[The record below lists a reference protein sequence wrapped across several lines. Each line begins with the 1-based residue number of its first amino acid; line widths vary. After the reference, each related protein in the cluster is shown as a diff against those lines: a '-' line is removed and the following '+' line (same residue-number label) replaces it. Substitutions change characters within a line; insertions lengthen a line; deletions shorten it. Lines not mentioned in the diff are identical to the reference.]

1 MGNRYQISRL
11 WNGVAPILSTNL
23 IENGFVDAA
32 SNDSLTQAAVD
43 AFDRYTNSDSAT
55 LPSSSSSSS
64 HEDVD
69 TASNKN
75 RRRRRRRP
83 SSHKNAVAN
92 RSIDITSEVGSE
104 SLLPIQNDN
113 FFEYQRRNGYEI
125 LLSNHQTDG
134 LLHELKEVHIN
145 NAIIHYLQ
153 QYHINNNNSNKD
165 ENGAASNLQ
174 QQRLTNSII
183 NELQNN
189 FSPELSID
197 LWATVQRGTGA
208 HHKFHVHDGALISGV
223 YYSSCP
229 FGCAPLVLRRPM
241 LNCNDDDDG
250 GEEEE
255 EKEVKVK
262 DDDFIIHPNNGQL
275 VLFPPWLE
283 HGVPMATNGQQLDG
297 ELNPSLPRVSWA
309 FNLTARLAYIGDA
322 WDVTRPS

>member
-23 IENGFVDAA
+23 IENGVVDAV

-55 LPSSSSSSS
+55 LPSSSSS
-64 HEDVD
+64 HQEVD
-69 TASNKN
+69 TASIKN
-75 RRRRRRRP
+75 RRRRRLRP
-83 SSHKNAVAN
+83 SSHKNAAAN
-92 RSIDITSEVGSE
+92 RSIDIISEVGSE
-104 SLLPIQNDN
+104 SLLPTLNDN

-125 LLSNHQTDG
+125 LLSNHQTDS

-145 NAIIHYLQ
+145 NAIIQYLQ
-153 QYHINNNNSNKD
+153 QYHINSNNNEDK
-165 ENGAASNLQ
+165 NGAASNLQ

-197 LWATVQRGTGA
+197 LWATVQRGKRA

-229 FGCAPLVLRRPM
+229 LGCAPLVLRRPI
-241 LNCNDDDDG
+241 LNRDG
-250 GEEEE
+250 RHNSEEEE
-255 EKEVKVK
+255 DEEVKDEDV
-262 DDDFIIHPNNGQL
+262 IIHPNNGQL
-275 VLFPPWLE
+275 ILFPPWLK
-283 HGVPMATNGQQLDG
+283 HGVPMATYGQQIG
-297 ELNPSLPRVSWA
+297 RELEPSLPRVSWA